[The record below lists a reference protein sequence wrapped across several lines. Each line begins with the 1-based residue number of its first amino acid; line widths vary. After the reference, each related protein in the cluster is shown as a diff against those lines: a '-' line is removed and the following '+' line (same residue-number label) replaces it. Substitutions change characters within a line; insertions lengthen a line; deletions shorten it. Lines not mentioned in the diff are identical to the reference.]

1 MSAIAIVSPGFPEV
15 PGGVTDHTSRVVRH
29 WRDAGRVVHLQG
41 SLGEEPE
48 AVAKRWR
55 AEGVNAVLLQYVPFL
70 YGRRGLSL
78 FPGAIGRA
86 VKALGLRLTVY
97 VHEPWVPPTRLPWL
111 VLSPLQRSQLRRLVS
126 LSDAVVTPVPAWATM
141 LRHDAHVVR
150 VGSTLGEPPV
160 QQSIGEPLPAPVVFS
175 PFAAGLL
182 WRPIAAAAEQIGAVP
197 PLIVIGADAEEARRH
212 PAVGRWY
219 REDWDCRGRLDAS
232 EVLSLLSRAR
242 VVLAPFV
249 DGLTGRRTSAMASL
263 STGTRMVSSAGDL
276 YDPFFDESPVAIS
289 HSEQEFVQLALDA
302 WNSGEHTAER
312 GARRAWYQRH
322 LDARTLDRSLLEIV
336 SP

>member
-1 MSAIAIVSPGFPEV
+1 VNGIAIVSPGFPEV

-29 WRDAGRVVHLQG
+29 WRDEGLVVQVQG
-41 SLGEEPE
+41 SLGEEPG
-48 AVAKRWR
+48 AVAARWHND
-55 AEGVNAVLLQYVPFL
+55 GVNAVLLQYVPFL

-78 FPGAIGRA
+78 FPGALARA
-86 VKALGLRLTVY
+86 VKSLGMRLTVY

-111 VLSPLQRSQLRRLVS
+111 ALSPLQRSQLKRLVAR
-126 LSDAVVTPVPAWATM
+126 SDAVATPVPAWATM
-141 LRHDAHVVR
+141 LGHDAQVLR
-150 VGSTLGEPPV
+150 VGSTLGDPLE
-160 QQSIGEPLPAPVVFS
+160 QGATGEPLPAPVVFS

-182 WRPIAAAAEQIGAVP
+182 WRPIAAAVEQIGADP
-197 PLIVIGADAEEARRH
+197 PLIVIGADAEAARRH
-212 PAVGRWY
+212 PAVRRWY
-219 REDWDCRGRLDAS
+219 RPDWDCRGRLEAS

-289 HSEQEFVQLALDA
+289 HSEQDFVRLALEA
-302 WNSGEHTAER
+302 WNSGEHSAER
-312 GARRAWYQRH
+312 GARDAWYRKH
-322 LDARTLDRSLLEIV
+322 LDARELDRALLQIV

>member
-29 WRDAGRVVHLQG
+29 WRDAGRVVQVQG
-41 SLGEEPE
+41 SHGEEPE
-48 AVAKRWR
+48 ALAKRWR
-55 AEGVNAVLLQYVPFL
+55 SEGVNAVLLQYVPFL

-78 FPGAIGRA
+78 FPGALTRA
-86 VKALGLRLTVY
+86 VKALGMRLTVY

-111 VLSPLQRSQLRRLVS
+111 VLAPLQRSQLRRLVS
-126 LSDAVVTPVPAWATM
+126 LSDAVATPVPAWATM
-141 LRHDAHVVR
+141 LGHDAHVLR
-150 VGSTLGEPPV
+150 VGSTLGEPPE
-160 QQSIGEPLPAPVVFS
+160 QGPTEEPLPAPVVFS

-182 WRPIAAAAEQIGAVP
+182 WRPIAAAAEQIGADP

-212 PAVGRWY
+212 PAVRRWY

-263 STGTRMVSSAGDL
+263 STAARMVSCAGHL

-289 HSEQEFVQLALDA
+289 HSEREFVRLALEA
-302 WNSGEHTAER
+302 WNNGEHAAER
-312 GARRAWYQRH
+312 GARRAWYRKE
-322 LDARTLDRSLLEIV
+322 LDPRELDRALLQIV